1 MHREPQRTNSEETM
15 KSALIRTSAAI
26 ALTMAISFAP
36 ALRAQD
42 SKAPAPSAGAATVHM
57 VVTEETVSGDANPP
71 AITAQD
77 IQVKSGKD
85 RLKVSNLIP
94 AQGDQAG
101 LQLFIAIDDTCTTD
115 LGSLLSDVRAFIAAQ
130 PKTTVIG
137 VGYMANAQTQIVQNF
152 TEDKDAAAKA
162 VRLPLGRLS
171 SMDSP
176 YLSLQDLI
184 KRWPVSKLRREVII
198 ITDGIDRLRNF
209 GSGFGSRGGFGPGAI
224 NNYANMSPD
233 VDAASR
239 AAQKAGVIV
248 YSIYAQGVGSAGRNY
263 WEATIGQSGISQIS
277 DETGGES
284 FILGVQNVPSFQPYF
299 GSIQRMLNSQY
310 FLVFQVTPLKKA
322 DLRPVKVTTEVPNTE
337 IVSAKNVLVPGA
349 GDKQ

>member
-1 MHREPQRTNSEETM
+1 M
-15 KSALIRTSAAI
+15 KSVLIRTSAAI

-42 SKAPAPSAGAATVHM
+42 STAPAPSAGAATVHM

-198 ITDGIDRLRNF
+198 ITDGIDRLRNY
-209 GSGFGSRGGFGPGAI
+209 GGYGGRGGAGGGAFGAGGPI
-224 NNYANMSPD
+224 NSFANQSPD
-233 VDAASR
+233 VDSTSR
-239 AAQKAGVIV
+239 AAQRAGVIV
-248 YSIYAQGVGSAGRNY
+248 YSIYAQGVGAAGRNY

-299 GSIQRMLNSQY
+299 GTIQRMLNSQY
-310 FLVFQVTPLKKA
+310 FLVFRVTPLKKA
-322 DLRPVKVTTEVPNTE
+322 DLRPVKITTEVPNTE